1 MTALGADDLGSGS
14 KGRKGGGR
22 RKERVMP
29 SRSHRPNAP
38 PEPPITREQAAIAS
52 KVLHKAW
59 DCGHALGASQLTQAE
74 KDCIVA
80 EINA

>member
-1 MTALGADDLGSGS
+1 
-14 KGRKGGGR
+14 
-22 RKERVMP
+22 MP

-59 DCGHALGASQLTQAE
+59 DCGHARGASQLTQAE